1 MSVSVLCR
9 YSNMSA
15 DAEIKAGFFDSG
27 VGGLSILRAFKALC
41 PDNPVEYLADT
52 ANAPYGNRPPEEVVR
67 LSEANAR
74 ELISR
79 GCEVIVVACNTA
91 TAAAI
96 DHLRKWRP
104 DVPFVGVEPAVKPA
118 ALRSKTG
125 VVGVL
130 ATAGTLHGRLFNET
144 KARFAKDVAVVAA
157 VADEFVEE
165 AEKLAGASPDEVSPS
180 ERERIHSVVKAKIEP
195 LLNAGADV
203 IVLGCTHFP
212 LLMPVIAEV
221 CGERAEV
228 IDPSEAV
235 ARRVKNV
242 IEEVK
247 RRKRK

>member
-1 MSVSVLCR
+1 
-9 YSNMSA
+9 MSA

-27 VGGLSILRAFKALC
+27 VGGLSILRAFKVLC

-165 AEKLAGASPDEVSPS
+165 AEKLAGASPDEVLPS

>member
-1 MSVSVLCR
+1 
-9 YSNMSA
+9 MSA

-27 VGGLSILRAFKALC
+27 VGGLSILRAVKALC

-52 ANAPYGNRPPEEVVR
+52 ANAPYGNRPPEGVVR

-144 KARFAKDVAVVAA
+144 KARFAKDVTVVAA

-165 AEKLAGASPDEVSPS
+165 AEKLAGASPDEALPS

-242 IEEVK
+242 IEDVK